1 MVDRSELMKFHVDER
16 AFRLRPGEV
25 TARIAR
31 LVRIAT
37 DGISA
42 MKILSM
48 LETDPDIDLIAGLCF
63 IAELQTNP
71 DTADYKKLEEWITY
85 ESVFSLDENDEDDED
100 DEDDNDPEI

>member
-1 MVDRSELMKFHVDER
+1 MVDKSELMRFHVDER

-37 DGISA
+37 EGISA
-42 MKILSM
+42 MKVLSM

-85 ESVFSLDENDEDDED
+85 ESVFSLDEDGED

>member
-71 DTADYKKLEEWITY
+71 DTADYKKLEDWITY
-85 ESVFSLDENDEDDED
+85 ESVFSLDEDNNDED

>member
-1 MVDRSELMKFHVDER
+1 MVDKSELMKFHVDER

-37 DGISA
+37 EGISA
-42 MKILSM
+42 MKVLSM

-85 ESVFSLDENDEDDED
+85 ESVFSLDEDGED

>member
-1 MVDRSELMKFHVDER
+1 MVDKSELMKFHVDER

-37 DGISA
+37 EGVSA
-42 MKILSM
+42 MKVLSM

-85 ESVFSLDENDEDDED
+85 ESVFSVDEDDED
-100 DEDDNDPEI
+100 EGDDDQEM

>member
-37 DGISA
+37 DGVSA

-71 DTADYKKLEEWITY
+71 DTADYKKLEDWITY
-85 ESVFSLDENDEDDED
+85 ESVFSLDEDNNDED